1 MKNNGYHY
9 SFILFSCFLLLFTW
23 QLVLLYKV
31 KFVLQDEYAGPSSPS
46 YESPSH
52 PSSSNST
59 VTPPEPDTHQSSL
72 GQSTPLSNPHTNPSS
87 SPHPSSSSP
96 SESSKKPPTQRGKSI
111 SQTKPAPLNILPAT
125 GLEQSGVTDF
135 QRLEAEMMAL
145 SVNFPGQT
153 NQLKSQ
159 QFPFAQFPFLPRV
172 DPQPVLQPAGITAPF
187 YTSASNLPNLGATP
201 FYPPP
206 NPNPSAFFNPQYGVT
221 GYPLNPNFIPPVI
234 TGFGPQS
241 PVASSG
247 PEFVQPYKYYGHVG
261 GLSVQPPMPDPSY
274 MQFFQQQPTLNLY
287 ASASPYNAVTTRP
300 PDNAIVTVA
309 TEAFDP
315 HKVHQPGPFSPGV
328 RPISVSPLNVRKGP
342 NPNFSGYQMGSQL
355 HYQSAS
361 PRRNENLRTQQPHLR
376 NVMKHDET
384 KHCSFL
390 EELKTNRNRR
400 LELSD
405 ITGRIVEFR

>member
-1 MKNNGYHY
+1 
-9 SFILFSCFLLLFTW
+9 
-23 QLVLLYKV
+23 
-31 KFVLQDEYAGPSSPS
+31 LQDEYAGPSSPL

-59 VTPPEPDTHQSSL
+59 VTPPEPDTHQPSV
-72 GQSTPLSNPHTNPSS
+72 GQLTPPSDPHTNPSS
-87 SPHPSSSSP
+87 SPHPHSFGS
-96 SESSKKPPTQRGKSI
+96 SESIKKPPIQRGKSI
-111 SQTKPAPLNILPAT
+111 SDKKPTPLNVLP
-125 GLEQSGVTDF
+125 GMELEQSGVGINGL

-145 SVNFPGQT
+145 SVNFPSQT

-159 QFPFAQFPFLPRV
+159 QFPLGQLPFLQRV
-172 DPQPVLQPAGITAPF
+172 DQQPVLQPDEMTTPF
-187 YTSASNLPNLGATP
+187 YASASNLPNLGVAP

-206 NPNPSAFFNPQYGVT
+206 NPNPSRFFNPQYGLT

-241 PVASSG
+241 PVASTG
-247 PEFVQPYKYYGHVG
+247 PEFVHPYKFYGHVG
-261 GLSVQPPMPDPSY
+261 GLPVQPPMPDPTF
-274 MQFFQQQPTLNLY
+274 MQFFPQQPTMSLY
-287 ASASPYNAVTTRP
+287 ASASPYNVVATRP
-300 PDNAIVTVA
+300 LANAVVTLA
-309 TEAFDP
+309 AEAFDT

-328 RPISVSPLNVRKGP
+328 RSVGLSPLSVRKSP
-342 NPNFSGYQMGSQL
+342 NPNFPGYQMGSQL
-355 HYQSAS
+355 HYQSSS
-361 PRRNENLRTQQPHLR
+361 PRRNGNLRMPQTDFR

-405 ITGRIVEFR
+405 IAGRIVQFR